1 MKQHIE
7 FWKYSE
13 VADCTFGVS
22 VSELSTNTT
31 TVPTVVKSITPET
44 FSLLGLPMPQ
54 TAVDGRTSCCS
65 LLDCLD
71 LYVAPELLTGE
82 NGWWNKATG
91 SREDVVKRMRFWKF
105 PRILG
110 MYLQRFSGDGRK
122 TDTEIAIPNE
132 LKLQSLSQDDST
144 FSTYALYAVCCHVGN
159 DLDSGHYAVYIKEKK
174 EEEEEDGNGGG
185 GGGGG
190 GGTWSLYDDEQV
202 QYGVPEDTVL
212 CGIKQRKAVYSVFYR
227 QLD

>member
-1 MKQHIE
+1 
-7 FWKYSE
+7 
-13 VADCTFGVS
+13 
-22 VSELSTNTT
+22 
-31 TVPTVVKSITPET
+31 
-44 FSLLGLPMPQ
+44 
-54 TAVDGRTSCCS
+54 
-65 LLDCLD
+65 
-71 LYVAPELLTGE
+71 
-82 NGWWNKATG
+82 
-91 SREDVVKRMRFWKF
+91 
-105 PRILG
+105 

-174 EEEEEDGNGGG
+174 EEDGNGGG